1 MKTLGLIGGIGPEST
16 IAYYRL
22 LVAGYCN
29 AVGGSYPPV
38 IINSVNLKQLLE
50 WMSENELGMVTNYL
64 VDEIEK
70 LARAGADFAAL
81 ASNTPHIVFD
91 EIQRRSSVPMVS
103 IVEATCEYAQSLGLR
118 SVGLFGTRYTMQA
131 RFYPDDFSRVGIS
144 LVTPTNQEQ
153 TYIHDKYMNE
163 LLNDIFPPETKAEL
177 LNIADKLKARH
188 NIEALILGGTEL
200 PLILNDEEH
209 NGIRMLDTTRIHVNR
224 LLREMVPA
232 R

>member
-1 MKTLGLIGGIGPEST
+1 MIGGIGPEST

-22 LVAGYCN
+22 LVAGYRN

-38 IINSVNLKQLLE
+38 IINSVNLKQLLQ

-103 IVEATCEYAQSLGLR
+103 IVEATCEYAQSLGFR

-131 RFYPDDFSRVGIS
+131 RFYPGVFSRVGIS
-144 LVTPTNQEQ
+144 LVTPTNEEQ

-177 LNIADKLKARH
+177 LNIADKLKTRH